1 MKKFLC
7 LLTITLIT
15 APAFS
20 GELIIQKIEPKNKP
34 QENIEISN
42 TFKTTK
48 VLKGDTI
55 DTVINKMGKPNAI
68 SNNPDGSQIWVYEKV
83 ITSQTTGYNA
93 SLSSQMA
100 TGAAAFNA
108 GIAQNGFGKNMYTGA
123 NLHTFAE
130 PEQKSYTTETTK
142 IQFDPQGIV
151 EAFSSKQNKY

>member
-7 LLTITLIT
+7 LLTFCLIIT
-15 APAFS
+15 PVFS
-20 GELIIQKIEPKNKP
+20 GELIIQKIESKNKP
-34 QENIEISN
+34 KENIEISN
-42 TFKTTK
+42 FAPTSKIK
-48 VLKGDTI
+48 KGDTI

-83 ITSQTTGYNA
+83 IGSQTTGYNA

-123 NLHTFAE
+123 NLNTFAE

-142 IQFDPQGIV
+142 IQFDQQGIV